1 MLSSSSI
8 AEPETAVF
16 NTALVNV
23 LFVSVAELSFNTN
36 VPVALGNDTV
46 LSAVGST
53 DVNVVTCASS
63 DAPSNTK
70 AF

>member
-1 MLSSSSI
+1 LSSSSI

-23 LFVSVAELSFNTN
+23 LFVSVSVVSCNTI
-36 VPVALGNDTV
+36 VPVALGSDIV

-53 DVNVVTCASS
+53 VVNVVSCASS
-63 DAPSNTK
+63 VAPSNTK